1 MKRSVR
7 MISLGAF
14 LLWGLPVF
22 AGRPQSSPVQIEG
35 DEVTY
40 KADSKNA
47 EARGNV
53 KITQGDTALYCDEAF
68 YDAAAG
74 KVYLS
79 GRAKIVKT
87 AEGESVFTGDS
98 AVYDLNL
105 ERASMKD
112 VDMKAPPLYGRSIDG
127 VRANDTYY
135 LNRGYVTTCDRA
147 HPHYTMTAK
156 KMEISPGR
164 YFKAWRV
171 FFKVGPVPLA
181 YIPYYYQRLDESFPC
196 QISLGRSKYL
206 GGYILTRWRER
217 WLGDN
222 HTYLNFDRYESR
234 GWGFGLAQQVA
245 SRSFGTLSARGYY
258 IDDKLYLPQKRIT
271 FLDYY
276 PQRYPLTQ
284 APLSEKYFDHNRYK
298 AQFFYNN
305 WRLFQSASLKAEV
318 NKFSDTSVL
327 EDFFQRERDNFSS
340 TVTYALLDYAP
351 QALSLSL
358 LGTKVVNRYE
368 GGTEKLP
375 QLGLNVYP
383 RAIGDSSIYF
393 GSQSFAYGLYSRAP
407 YTKRVAY
414 STNRFSTY
422 NFVEYPFRAGWL
434 MIKPNAGQYAFYDD
448 RSVSQGGLW
457 NTVGSA
463 GISLSSNF
471 YKTMSGDFNVFG
483 RQVKSMRHIISPVLS
498 YNYVPDPTAPIAKFR
513 DFGTAFFPPPANL
526 ATFAL
531 DNKLKGKTAADEKW
545 DLIYFSPAI
554 NYVFN
559 DPVRGD
565 YFSTATGLL
574 EVIPRSGIR
583 FKGDT
588 TYDIPRRRLS
598 GANAEVAFYQAN
610 CAEDAG
616 DSLIYQHSF
625 QRGNSTQGLLT
636 LLYDLTSKLRFN
648 NYTRYRYDTG
658 DMLEQE
664 YGLRVDLHCWW
675 FSLNFNLKPTTTV
688 KRRDATFWFEFTLK
702 AFPDKARLGYSHSYN
717 NVYRRVYGPGSG
729 AVVTN

>member
-14 LLWGLPVF
+14 LFLGLPVF
-22 AGRPQSSPVQIEG
+22 AAQPQSPPVQIEG

-40 KADSKNA
+40 KADSKDA
-47 EARGNV
+47 QARGNV
-53 KITQGDTALYCDEAF
+53 KITRADTVLYCDEAF

-74 KVYLS
+74 KVYLK
-79 GRAKIVKT
+79 GRTKIVRTSK
-87 AEGESVFTGDS
+87 GESIFTGDS

-105 ERASMKD
+105 ERAEMVD
-112 VDMKAPPLYGRSIDG
+112 IDMKAPPLYGRSIDG
-127 VRANDTYY
+127 VRLSDTYY
-135 LNRGYVTTCDRA
+135 LNRGYVTTCDRTN
-147 HPHYTMTAK
+147 PHYTMTAK
-156 KMEISPGR
+156 KMEICPGQ

-181 YIPYYYQRLDESFPC
+181 YIPYYYQRLDETFPC

-217 WLGDN
+217 WLAGN
-222 HTYLNFDRYESR
+222 HTYLNFDRYEKR
-234 GWGFGLAQQVA
+234 GWGFGLMQQVTG
-245 SRSFGTLSARGYY
+245 RSFGALSARGYY

-276 PQRYPLTQ
+276 PERYSLTQ

-298 AQFFYNN
+298 AQLFYNN
-305 WRLFQSASLKAEV
+305 WQLFQSASLRAEV
-318 NKFSDTSVL
+318 NKFSDANVL
-327 EDFFQRERDNFSS
+327 QDFFQREHDNFGS
-340 TVTYALLDYAP
+340 TSTYALLDYAP

-358 LGTKVVNRYE
+358 LGTKVVNLYE

-383 RAIGDSSIYF
+383 REIGDSSIYF
-393 GSQSFAYGLYSRAP
+393 GSQSSVSDLYSRTS
-407 YTKRVAY
+407 YSNRIAY
-414 STNRFSTY
+414 STNRFFTH

-434 MIKPNAGQYAFYDD
+434 MIKPNAGQYAFYDN
-448 RSVSQGGLW
+448 RSVSRGGLW

-463 GISLSSNF
+463 GFSLSSNF
-471 YKTMSGDFNVFG
+471 YKTMNDDFHVFG
-483 RQVKSMRHIISPVLS
+483 QHVKSIRHIISPILS

-513 DFGTAFFPPPANL
+513 DFGTEFFPLPTNL

-531 DNKLKGKTAADEKW
+531 DNKLKAKTAAGDKW
-545 DLIYFSPAI
+545 DLVYFSPAV

-559 DPVRGD
+559 DHVRGD

-574 EVIPRSGIR
+574 EVIPRPGAR

-588 TYDIPRRRLS
+588 TYDMTKHRLS
-598 GANAEVAFYQAN
+598 GANAEAALYQAN
-610 CAEDAG
+610 CTTDTG
-616 DSLIYQHSF
+616 DSLTYQHSF

-636 LLYDLTSKLRFN
+636 LLYDLTSKLRLN
-648 NYTRYRYDTG
+648 NYVRYRYDTG
-658 DMLEQE
+658 DILEQE
-664 YGLRVDLHCWW
+664 YGVRVDLHCWW
-675 FSLNFNLKPTTTV
+675 FSLNFNLKPTTTA
-688 KRRDATFWFEFTLK
+688 KRRDATLWFEFTLK
-702 AFPDKARLGYSHSYN
+702 AFPNKARLGYSHSYD

-729 AVVTN
+729 AGPAN